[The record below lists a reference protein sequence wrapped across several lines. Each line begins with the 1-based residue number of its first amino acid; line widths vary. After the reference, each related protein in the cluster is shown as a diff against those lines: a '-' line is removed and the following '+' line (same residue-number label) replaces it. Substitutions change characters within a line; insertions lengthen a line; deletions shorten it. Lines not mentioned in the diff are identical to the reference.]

1 MASDPNSRP
10 SVTQASHHPAIVL
23 FAHGSR
29 DPQWAEPM
37 QALQAAVQRH
47 AGPAGTVRLAY
58 LERMAPTL
66 AEALCELAA
75 SGHTRIDL
83 VPVFWAAGGHVLH
96 DLPALIE
103 DVRSQHPGLIV
114 QVRPT
119 LSGWPGIMDWLAG
132 QIVRA
137 PVLP

>member
-1 MASDPNSRP
+1 MSP
-10 SVTQASHHPAIVL
+10 SPDRHAIVL

-37 QALQAAVQRH
+37 QALQAAVRRH
-47 AGPAGTVRLAY
+47 AAEGCTVRVAY

-66 AEALCELAA
+66 AEVLHELAD
-75 SGHTRIDL
+75 SGHARIDL
-83 VPVFWAAGGHVLH
+83 VPVFWAAGGHVLQ
-96 DLPALIE
+96 DLPALI
-103 DVRSQHPGLIV
+103 DGARRQSPNLVV

-132 QIVRA
+132 QIVLA
-137 PVLP
+137 SGA

>member
-1 MASDPNSRP
+1 MTP
-10 SVTQASHHPAIVL
+10 SPARPAIVL

-47 AGPAGTVRLAY
+47 AGPSGTVRIAY

-66 AEALCELAA
+66 AEVLHELAG
-75 SGHTRIDL
+75 SGHGRIDL
-83 VPVFWAAGGHVLH
+83 VPVFWAAGGHVLQ
-96 DLPALIE
+96 DLPALI
-103 DVRSQHPGLIV
+103 DSARRQYPGLAV

-119 LSGWPGIMDWLAG
+119 LSGWPGVMDWLAE

-137 PVLP
+137 PRA

>member
-1 MASDPNSRP
+1 MTGPSDR
-10 SVTQASHHPAIVL
+10 PAIVL

-29 DPQWAEPM
+29 DPQWAAPL

-47 AGPAGTVRLAY
+47 AGPGRAVRVAY

-66 AEALCELAA
+66 AQALHELAA
-75 SGHTRIDL
+75 SGHTTIEL

-103 DVRSQHPGLIV
+103 DIGSQHPGLNV
-114 QVRPT
+114 AVRPT
-119 LSGWPGIMDWLAG
+119 LSGWPGILDWLAG
-132 QIVRA
+132 QIVQA
-137 PVLP
+137 PLR